1 MSSEYLSHGR
11 SASSPWT
18 VLAPFV
24 VFLLLVASMIWWI
37 GQRPRGLND
46 PNASSRPV
54 APPGPLG
61 SEEKARIDLIKSV
74 RDCVVNV
81 DTLLVQRNPFA
92 LNVTQMQKG
101 TGSGFIWDEKGHIVT
116 NFHVVEEVARR
127 NDPRLTLRVV
137 LADRSAY
144 NARLVGG
151 TPDFDLAVLR
161 IDAKGKLKPIPVG
174 TSHDLQVGQDVIAIG
189 NPFDLNLTVT
199 RGIISA
205 LDRQI
210 LSVNDRPISGMIQTD
225 AAINPGNSGGP
236 LIDSSGRLI
245 GVNTAIAS
253 PSGSSAGIGFAL
265 PVDLVN
271 RVVPEL
277 IRTGKMA
284 RPALGV
290 ALASDATM
298 ELIRQQFGIP
308 GGVMIQDVI
317 PNSAAEKAGLRP
329 ARLNRLTNQI
339 ELGDIIL
346 EINGQPVNNR
356 PDLLQILG
364 QYQPGD
370 TVQLKVLRDGRNEI
384 TVAVTLQGL

>member
-1 MSSEYLSHGR
+1 MSGYSSSSR
-11 SASSPWT
+11 SASSIWT
-18 VLAPFV
+18 VLAPFT
-24 VFLLLVASMIWWI
+24 VFLLVVAAMVWWV
-37 GQRPRGLND
+37 GQRPRTLND
-46 PNASSRPV
+46 PTATSRPV

-92 LNVTQMQKG
+92 LNVTQQQKG
-101 TGSGFIWDEKGHIVT
+101 TGSGFVWDEKGHIVT
-116 NFHVVEEVARR
+116 NFHVIEEVARR

-137 LADRSAY
+137 LSDRSAY

-151 TPDFDLAVLR
+151 TPDFDLAVLQ
-161 IDAKGKLKPIPVG
+161 IDAKGKLKPIPLG

-210 LSVNDRPISGMIQTD
+210 LSVSDRPIGGMIQTD

-253 PSGSSAGIGFAL
+253 PSGSNAGIGFAL

-271 RVVPEL
+271 KVVPEL
-277 IRTGKMA
+277 IRTGRSA
-284 RPALGV
+284 RAALGV

-298 ELIRQQFGIP
+298 QILREQFGIP
-308 GGVMIQDVI
+308 SGVMIQDVI

-346 EINGQPVNNR
+346 EINKQPVNSR
-356 PDLLQILG
+356 PDLLQILS

-370 TVQLKVLRDGRNEI
+370 TVQLKLLRDGRNEI
-384 TVAVTLQGL
+384 LVAVTLQGL